1 MPQLEISSYPSQL
14 FWLIVCFFSLYIIMS
29 QIIIPRIAD
38 IIEQRRKKI
47 DNAIEKAQ
55 SMQKKAEAAL
65 DKYQKALAAATN
77 EAEKS
82 LNKTQED
89 LNKLISEKQAELEA
103 ELKTKIK
110 AGEEEI
116 NKSKAAAI
124 KEVKS
129 MSEKLA
135 LDVVQKIGLKE
146 ISGAEIKA
154 AMKKIEDK

>member
-47 DNAIEKAQ
+47 DDAIEKAQ

-77 EAEKS
+77 EAEPS
-82 LNKTQED
+82 
-89 LNKLISEKQAELEA
+89 KQ
-103 ELKTKIK
+103 
-110 AGEEEI
+110 
-116 NKSKAAAI
+116 N
-124 KEVKS
+124 
-129 MSEKLA
+129 
-135 LDVVQKIGLKE
+135 
-146 ISGAEIKA
+146 
-154 AMKKIEDK
+154 

>member
-47 DNAIEKAQ
+47 DDAIEKAQ

-82 LNKTQED
+82 LNKTQ
-89 LNKLISEKQAELEA
+89 
-103 ELKTKIK
+103 
-110 AGEEEI
+110 
-116 NKSKAAAI
+116 
-124 KEVKS
+124 
-129 MSEKLA
+129 
-135 LDVVQKIGLKE
+135 
-146 ISGAEIKA
+146 
-154 AMKKIEDK
+154 